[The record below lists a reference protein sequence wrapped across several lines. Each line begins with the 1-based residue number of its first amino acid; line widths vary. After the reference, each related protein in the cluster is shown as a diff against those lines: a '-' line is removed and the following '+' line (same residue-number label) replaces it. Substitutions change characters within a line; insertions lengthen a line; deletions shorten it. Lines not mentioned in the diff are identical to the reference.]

1 MRQSIYF
8 YIQPSLQRNRIVLW
22 NFSFIT
28 TDIFTTN
35 GGLFLSSGRVVDVK
49 VLKSPALNYKLGDVL
64 PQFLMN
70 FDSKEDR
77 LQTDPIY
84 L

>member
-8 YIQPSLQRNRIVLW
+8 YTAIHYREQNYLLRPQL
-22 NFSFIT
+22 IT
-28 TDIFTTN
+28 TDTLQTN
-35 GGLFLSSGRVVDVK
+35 GGLFLSSVGVLDVM
-49 VLKSPALNYKLGDVL
+49 LKSPALNYKLGDVL
-64 PQFLMN
+64 PQFFDNL
-70 FDSKEDR
+70 DSKEDR